1 MAVANPIALS
11 RKNTA
16 RTGDWKLVAAA
27 FSFANLCYLR
37 VWSELLTFSR
47 GDTYTMKVP
56 FSRSDY
62 LAVMFNVLLIGM
74 IGTAAAVLIER
85 SKSAR
90 WKVAGRV
97 FLCVLLLLP
106 LNALRAVLANQF
118 PYLRSPIF
126 NLLGTKG
133 VLLTGLVFSAG
144 GAVLVRTRLRQTTG
158 SIAAVLV
165 MFFPLVPVTF
175 GQALWRVTTFDASRF
190 LNGPGAPVFSGKAPR
205 RVVWVI
211 LDEWDQRL
219 TFLDRPAGLRLPELD
234 RLRGEVLYAQNA
246 YPPGPETPISMP
258 ALITGRLVK
267 DVVRAGPSELL
278 LVHPESAAQVSWR
291 SELNVFAETRS
302 AGFNTAL
309 VGWYH
314 PYCRVLGVSL
324 TNCDWWPMNFQA
336 NSMGYGLPAH
346 IRNQARSLFETS
358 LLSIF
363 GQSLA
368 TREHARTYREM
379 MVRARQAAA
388 DPRFG
393 LVFLHLPTPHAPHTY
408 NRRTGR
414 FDLANS
420 PIKGYVDSLALADRT
435 VGDIRRTLE
444 QAGLWENTTVIF
456 SADHSYR
463 SSEALDGK
471 SDQRIPF
478 LLKPA
483 GGGDPI
489 DYRPAF
495 NTLLTRD
502 LLRAV
507 LRSEVQTPRDAAAWL
522 DHHRTFG
529 ESPLNNN

>member
-1 MAVANPIALS
+1 MLIEF
-11 RKNTA
+11 T
-16 RTGDWKLVAAA
+16 RTKTERTVDWKLLAAA

-47 GDTYTMKVP
+47 SDTYTMKVP

-62 LAVMFNVLLIGM
+62 VAVMVNVLLLGM
-74 IGTAAAVLIER
+74 IGAGAALLVRRAQ
-85 SKSAR
+85 SSR
-90 WKVAGRV
+90 WKIAGRV
-97 FLCVLLLLP
+97 ALCILLLLP
-106 LNALRAVLANQF
+106 LNALRSVLANQF

-133 VLLTGLVFSAG
+133 VLVTGLVFSAG
-144 GAVLVRTRLRQTTG
+144 GAVLVRSRLRQTAN
-158 SIAAVLV
+158 SVAAILLV
-165 MFFPLVPVTF
+165 FFPLVPVTF

-190 LNGPGAPVFSGKAPR
+190 LDGPSAPAYPGKAAR
-205 RVVWVI
+205 RVVWVV

-219 TFLDRPAGLRLPELD
+219 TFLDRPAGLQLPEID

-267 DVVRAGPSELL
+267 DVVRAGQSDLL
-278 LVHPESAAQVSWR
+278 LIHPESASPVPWR
-291 SELNVFAETRS
+291 SESNVFAETRS

-314 PYCRVLGVSL
+314 PYCRVLGDSL
-324 TNCDWWPMNFQA
+324 TSCDWWPMNLQA

-368 TREHARTYREM
+368 TRGHARTYLEM
-379 MVRARQAAA
+379 MERARQVTA

-456 SADHSYR
+456 TADHSYR

-471 SDQRIPF
+471 NDERIPF

-483 GGGDPI
+483 GGGGPI
-489 DYRPAF
+489 EYRPAF

-502 LLRAV
+502 LLRSV
-507 LRSEVQTPRDAAAWL
+507 LRSEVQTSRDAAAWL